1 MNFICFILDLYIQLN
16 PLIYLFS
23 NEAIDHIKQ
32 IIYLSTYIIHKYR
45 YLSLF

>member
-1 MNFICFILDLYIQLN
+1 MNFICFILAQYIQLN

-23 NEAIDHIKQ
+23 NELIHYIKL
-32 IIYLSTYIIHKYR
+32 IIYLFDYIIRKYR